1 MLDAIK
7 EQSSVQE
14 CAAAAATAPVGL
26 APAPSGLLTQDG
38 QQCVTPV
45 SYQHTV
51 ADGCVIFTALP
62 GVPLCWTESEG
73 NGTWNVCAAGSPAS
87 IDSIPTAAAEQRV
100 TASGQNCVLPIVY
113 QVVPP
118 P

>member
-73 NGTWNVCAAGSPAS
+73 NGT
-87 IDSIPTAAAEQRV
+87 
-100 TASGQNCVLPIVY
+100 
-113 QVVPP
+113 
-118 P
+118 